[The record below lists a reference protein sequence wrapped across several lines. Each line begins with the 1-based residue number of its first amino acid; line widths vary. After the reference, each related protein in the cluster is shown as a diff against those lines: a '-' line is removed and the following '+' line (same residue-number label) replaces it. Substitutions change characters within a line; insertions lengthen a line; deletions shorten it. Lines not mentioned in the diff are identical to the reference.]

1 MIAFR
6 SSEPWKLI
14 FRIKKQDT
22 KTILQDITILQ
33 CTSVGFGF
41 IEKDH
46 RHIVTGDL
54 RITVNN
60 KLMKLLSKVPKYRET
75 NNIS

>member
-22 KTILQDITILQ
+22 KTILQDNTILQ